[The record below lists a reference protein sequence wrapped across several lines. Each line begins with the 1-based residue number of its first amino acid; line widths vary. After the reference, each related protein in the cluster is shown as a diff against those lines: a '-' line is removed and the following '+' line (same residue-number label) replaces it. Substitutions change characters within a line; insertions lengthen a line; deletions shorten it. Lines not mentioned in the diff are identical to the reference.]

1 MTLQFPDDFGD
12 QKQKSDIIEE
22 TKEDEESDEE

>member
-12 QKQKSDIIEE
+12 QKQISDIIEE